1 MRQLWGGKMWPQ
13 IPHSQVALYMSRAER
28 FTETRFS
35 ETWVDVHLY
44 ILRGGKRS
52 HRGNLE
58 SLKLCS
64 TGQQNPVMGG
74 WGEMGDGTLEIS
86 GIMSCDHELGWSG
99 DRHCTHTRQALSLVS
114 HQWGTGSRA
123 PTPDCWTIGSWQTL
137 GQRRH
142 CLQLCSHWWNRQAP
156 TDRSSPKATQATVV
170 KPRETQRKHK
180 HVNVGKKLVGKK
192 RRGQDGREE
201 DN

>member
-35 ETWVDVHLY
+35 ETWVDVHPY
-44 ILRGGKRS
+44 ILCGGKRS
-52 HRGNLE
+52 HRGHLGP
-58 SLKLCS
+58 LKLCS
-64 TGQQNPVMGG
+64 TGQQNPVTGGG
-74 WGEMGDGTLEIS
+74 WVGCFLEIP
-86 GIMSCDHELGWSG
+86 GIMSSWTWLIRW
-99 DRHCTHTRQALSLVS
+99 QALHPYKTGPLTSES
-114 HQWGTGSRA
+114 PMGTCSRA
-123 PTPDCWTIGSWQTL
+123 PPPDCWTIGSWQTL
-137 GQRRH
+137 ERRCH